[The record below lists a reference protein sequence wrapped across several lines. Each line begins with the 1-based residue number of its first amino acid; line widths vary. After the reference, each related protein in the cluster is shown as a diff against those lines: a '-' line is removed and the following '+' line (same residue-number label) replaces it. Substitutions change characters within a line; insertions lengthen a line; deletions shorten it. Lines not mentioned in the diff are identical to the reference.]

1 MVRKRD
7 ESFSGLQNKNK
18 STQIQLNEY
27 AKRENATFFW
37 HIFLYMGRLWQ
48 VFTIFA
54 DIYHSRIIPMYTI
67 LIIEDEP
74 RVANLLM
81 NGLEENGY
89 QVMVAYDGLM
99 GLRLF
104 QAHSFD
110 LVISDIVLPKM
121 NGFELCKEIRKV
133 NSCIPILMLTALGAT
148 DDKLDGFDAGADDYI
163 VKPFDFRELNAR
175 IKVLLKRGN
184 SDKKDLPHELSYADL
199 RIDLQ
204 GKNVE
209 RNGISIKLSPKEYNL
224 LLYMVENAERVLS
237 RIEIAEKVWNTHFD
251 TGTNFIDVY
260 INYLRKKI
268 DRNFEPKLIHTKA
281 GMGFILTDKL

>member
-27 AKRENATFFW
+27 ARRENATFFW

-148 DDKLDGFDAGADDYI
+148 DDKLDGFDAGADDYM

-251 TGTNFIDVY
+251 TVTNFIDVY